1 MSRVEF
7 RPTVS
12 GDLPHLTDK
21 PLPFRIKAITAL
33 IDGRVAGVGG
43 IGFMPTG
50 AVVALA
56 QMTDELRRHKFA
68 LHRAA
73 RKFMAEVKESGIRE
87 LVTLADQDITG
98 AENWLHHLGF
108 EPMERNGVRIWQWQT
123 R

>member
-1 MSRVEF
+1 MRCVEF

-12 GDLPHLTDK
+12 ADLPHLTDK
-21 PLPFRIKAITAL
+21 LLPFRIKAITAL

-43 IGFMPTG
+43 IGFMPSGT
-50 AVVALA
+50 VVALA
-56 QMTDELRRHKFA
+56 QMTDELRGHRFA

-87 LVTLADQDITG
+87 LVTLADHDISG
-98 AENWLHHLGF
+98 ADNWLRHLGF
-108 EPMERNGVRIWQWQT
+108 EPMVRNGVRIWVWQT